1 MEDKSDP
8 AGQFLAATFHL
19 ALELVLVGPVAV
31 VRHVEGCL
39 AVEPVRRHEL
49 RLVLVRRVAMALQ
62 MGGEVVAV
70 PGNVCVANLTSVDD
84 VAVDG
89 LLHPVEVGALVGQ
102 DEVCV
107 VAFKG
112 H

>member
-1 MEDKSDP
+1 ME
-8 AGQFLAATFHL
+8 G
-19 ALELVLVGPVAV
+19 
-31 VRHVEGCL
+31 RL

-49 RLVLVRRVAMALQ
+49 RLVLLPRVAVAFQ
-62 MGGEVVAV
+62 VGGQVVAV
-70 PGNVCVANLTSVDD
+70 PGNVLVANLTSVDD

-102 DEVCV
+102 DVVGV

>member
-1 MEDKSDP
+1 
-8 AGQFLAATFHL
+8 
-19 ALELVLVGPVAV
+19 
-31 VRHVEGCL
+31 
-39 AVEPVRRHEL
+39 
-49 RLVLVRRVAMALQ
+49 MALQ

-102 DEVCV
+102 DEVRV